1 LTSVFGFAQLL
12 KMGKKPYEKIKG
24 IAITIREISQKMLQL
39 VNEML
44 DLSKF
49 EAGKMVLNKAD
60 VALKPLVM
68 TSLPML
74 EPVARQKEK
83 AITLNAD
90 DGLPVCHCDGRKVEQ
105 VITNFVNNAIEHT
118 PHGSH
123 IDIHL
128 ETFQKDGQPWLRFA
142 VSDDGPGIAREQQE
156 RIFDKY
162 AQLEIRASGSGSGTG
177 LGLAVSQMIIEQ
189 HGGKVGYRD
198 REPNGSIFYFEIP
211 CKFAPPVFQDSPDSV
226 YAHA

>member
-1 LTSVFGFAQLL
+1 
-12 KMGKKPYEKIKG
+12 MGKKPYEKIKG

-68 TSLPML
+68 TSLQML
-74 EPVARQKEK
+74 DPVARQKEK

-90 DGLPVCHCDGRKVEQ
+90 DG
-105 VITNFVNNAIEHT
+105 
-118 PHGSH
+118 
-123 IDIHL
+123 
-128 ETFQKDGQPWLRFA
+128 
-142 VSDDGPGIAREQQE
+142 PGIAREQQE
-156 RIFDKY
+156 RFFEKY

-177 LGLAVSQMIIEQ
+177 LGLTVSQMIIEQ

-198 REPNGSIFYFEIP
+198 REPNGSIFYFKIP
-211 CKFAPPVFQDSPDSV
+211 CEFAPPVFQDSPDSV